1 MKSFIYVSILG
12 ITEYESSV
20 GSYSL
25 LLSHHRKNFIFEKV
39 KTDWYN
45 LIAGGGQ
52 PKESF
57 SLEDVFKV
65 YYNEFIKPRFISQFN
80 L

>member
-1 MKSFIYVSILG
+1 MKTYIYVSTLG
-12 ITEYESSV
+12 IIEHESTTPNYLLTVVTSK
-20 GSYSL
+20 SY
-25 LLSHHRKNFIFEKV
+25 IFERV
-39 KTDWYN
+39 KAGWYN
-45 LIAGGGQ
+45 MIAGGQ
-52 PKESF
+52 TVQSF

>member
-12 ITEYESSV
+12 IIEHESSTQ
-20 GSYSL
+20 SYSVL
-25 LLSHHRKNFIFEKV
+25 LLHHRKTFIFEKV

-45 LIAGGGQ
+45 LIAGGCQ

-65 YYNEFIKPRFISQFN
+65 YYNEFIKPRFTNHFN